1 MLVAIS
7 TCATLGYA
15 ISAFD
20 IIPLLFCPFLLCLSS
35 LLFIL
40 FDKKY
45 SVSFCVL
52 TPRAHLLKKVGPRRN
67 ASAIPV

>member
-20 IIPLLFCPFLLCLSS
+20 TIPLLFCPFLLCLSS

-40 FDKKY
+40 FDKK
-45 SVSFCVL
+45 
-52 TPRAHLLKKVGPRRN
+52 
-67 ASAIPV
+67 

>member
-7 TCATLGYA
+7 TCAPLGYA

-40 FDKKY
+40 FDKK
-45 SVSFCVL
+45 
-52 TPRAHLLKKVGPRRN
+52 
-67 ASAIPV
+67 

>member
-1 MLVAIS
+1 MDSTVRSEDARRRASSTRLSVSASRLAVIS

-20 IIPLLFCPFLLCLSS
+20 IIPLLFYPFLLCLSS

-40 FDKKY
+40 FDRK
-45 SVSFCVL
+45 
-52 TPRAHLLKKVGPRRN
+52 
-67 ASAIPV
+67 